1 MTRARAIVAD
11 GPSAYKWTTGRARA
25 AWIELYRVYKL
36 PVFLRPRDDGGR
48 LANERSG
55 AESIVSDGSGGCGGS
70 GGGGGPQG
78 PVCARSV
85 YAAAAAAVDV
95 ISEFDSLSAL
105 PDLRQISQS
114 E

>member
-1 MTRARAIVAD
+1 MNDRSRAR
-11 GPSAYKWTTGRARA
+11 R
-25 AWIELYRVYKL
+25 WIELYRVYKL
-36 PVFLRPRDDGGR
+36 PVFLRPRDDDGGR
-48 LANERSG
+48 QADERSG
-55 AESIVSDGSGGCGGS
+55 AESIVSDGSWDCGES
-70 GGGGGPQG
+70 GGGGEPQG

-85 YAAAAAAVDV
+85 YAAAAVDV